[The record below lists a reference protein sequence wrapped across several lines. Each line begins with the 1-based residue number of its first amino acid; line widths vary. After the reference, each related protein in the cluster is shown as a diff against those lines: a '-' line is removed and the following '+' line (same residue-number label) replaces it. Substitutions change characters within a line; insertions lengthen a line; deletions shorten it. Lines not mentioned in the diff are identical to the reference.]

1 MGIAVTDGARGGTD
15 AAPGPGGTDKITSDC
30 GHCGPGW
37 AMIVP
42 MATTSKKKKGA
53 KAAPKSSQRN
63 WAFPAVI
70 AGVIVLGV
78 IIILI
83 AVVGKD
89 SSPKSDV
96 ALGGGGAGDSASV
109 ASIEGTAA
117 QGQPAPKLSGKDM
130 YSGREVSLQDM
141 QGKPTLVAV
150 WAHWC
155 PHCQKEMPI
164 IQQVS
169 QEQAADFNFLT
180 VTTAAGQQPAQAQ
193 YATPATFMQTQGIT
207 IPTLRDDGTKAMQAL
222 GVQGFPTLLMV
233 DADGKLVGKASG
245 EMPKDQLL
253 SFMQNPT
260 WTDSQ
265 GGG

>member
-1 MGIAVTDGARGGTD
+1 
-15 AAPGPGGTDKITSDC
+15 
-30 GHCGPGW
+30 
-37 AMIVP
+37 MIGP

-53 KAAPKSSQRN
+53 KAAPKPSQRN

-70 AGVIVLGV
+70 VGVIVIGIV
-78 IIILI
+78 IVLI
-83 AVVGKD
+83 AVLGKD

-96 ALGGGGAGDSASV
+96 TLAGGGPGDSAPV
-109 ASIEGTAA
+109 LSIEGTAEQNA
-117 QGQPAPKLSGKDM
+117 QAPKLSGVDM

-155 PHCQKEMPI
+155 PHCQKELPI

-169 QEQAADFNFLT
+169 KEQGANFNFLT

-193 YATPATFMQTQGIT
+193 YATPATLMQTQGIT
-207 IPTLRDDGTKAMQAL
+207 IPTLRDDGTKAMNAL
-222 GVQGFPTLLMV
+222 GVTGFPTLLMF

-245 EMPKDQLL
+245 EMPKDQLV

-260 WTDSQ
+260 WKESQ